1 MRPTKL
7 ILNNFGPFIHEVI
20 DFEQI
25 NKEQL
30 FLISGKT
37 GSGKTML
44 FDGIVY
50 ALFGK
55 ASTEGRN
62 EGELRSHFADGK
74 SPMSVE
80 YEFKINDKK
89 FKISRQAGFIK
100 EGNTSLTPG
109 KLDVFEFDEES
120 QLYELRESKISSGN
134 GFIKDLLGINAEQ
147 FRQLF
152 ILPQGEFKKFLVSN
166 SSDKQ
171 SILRTLFNSI
181 RFEEMQNLLL
191 NQVKDEKKQIESR
204 YSRIQILWEDIETF
218 ENDELIQFK
227 SLNSMQT
234 KDIIKAIP
242 QFELVGQH
250 LNEEY
255 EQLKSEHNDAL
266 EAIKRRI
273 EENNKLIESLKE
285 LDRNKDKK
293 VQLEKNK
300 DSIEKLKAELRKI
313 IEIKPLSQ
321 LYNQRNTKEQK
332 YENTKVKLNSILEE
346 LNELNVKLEKFK
358 KEKEILNEQLEDI
371 NIKSEYIDKT
381 KQFYSNINKYREAFN
396 EIKQNE
402 TYLKENNQKQEEN
415 KNLIDKLNND
425 IAKIDVNNEN
435 IDEITQEIF
444 QLTNTFDKKV
454 TLRENKKKYQ
464 SLSQKYNETENSIKK
479 TKEQISDLK
488 LQLENIDK
496 SNIDLND
503 KQTFIQEIQNALHVG
518 DTCPICGNE
527 IESLNEH
534 IKFDEIA
541 KNQNL
546 IKEVNN
552 QLNKKINELTKLETT
567 SDYISNQ
574 MSELEINDDEISD
587 INEIEQQLR
596 TKNKE
601 KEKLQIQIKQ
611 REKLKSALD
620 KHKDIKHSLQIKHEK
635 LLSLKHQFETLI
647 NEFKSYTNYDETN
660 KFEQCFKQY
669 EQIVTD
675 YVSKS
680 EVLEKEIN
688 QTKQQIEIETND
700 LNNNKLAIKEL
711 EQEISGHSDE
721 INQEMKRIGLNSY
734 KDVEILLSKLE
745 NKEQIEMKIQQY
757 EHDHQKLTLEIER
770 LSKLTKDNK
779 SESVE
784 KLEATKTEIESNY
797 NKYVEA
803 SATIQYQVQKN
814 KDKFNSIMDHINYL
828 EKELKEQQEIFE
840 LSEVL
845 SGKNSKKLT
854 LENYVLIYYLE
865 RIIHQAN
872 IRLERMSGE
881 RYQLKR
887 RESISH
893 GYSGLEIE
901 VFDFHSNKS
910 RHISSLSGGETF
922 QASLAL
928 ALGLSEVV
936 QQESGGITLESMFID
951 EGFGTLD
958 QETLETALD
967 TLVKLKTSGRM
978 VGIISHVSELKQ
990 RIPLILE
997 VTSNQY
1003 QSHTRFKWN

>member
-266 EAIKRRI
+266 EAIKRKI

>member
-266 EAIKRRI
+266 EAIKRKI

-346 LNELNVKLEKFK
+346 LHELNDKLEKFK

-688 QTKQQIEIETND
+688 QTKQQIEIETNN

>member
-266 EAIKRRI
+266 EAIKRKI

-346 LNELNVKLEKFK
+346 LNELNDKLEKFK

-688 QTKQQIEIETND
+688 QTKQQIEIETNN

-784 KLEATKTEIESNY
+784 KLEATKIEIESNY

>member
-227 SLNSMQT
+227 SLNSMQI

-266 EAIKRRI
+266 EAIKRKI

>member
-266 EAIKRRI
+266 EAIKRKI

-313 IEIKPLSQ
+313 MEIKPLSQ
-321 LYNQRNTKEQK
+321 LYNQRNAKEQK
-332 YENTKVKLNSILEE
+332 YENTKVKLNSIIEE
-346 LNELNVKLEKFK
+346 LHELNDKLEKFK
-358 KEKEILNEQLEDI
+358 KEKEILNVQSEDI
-371 NIKSEYIDKT
+371 NIKSIYIDKT
-381 KQFYSNINKYREAFN
+381 KQFYTNINKYREAFN

-425 IAKIDVNNEN
+425 IAKIDVNNEDV
-435 IDEITQEIF
+435 DEITQEIF
-444 QLTNTFDKKV
+444 QLKNTFDKKV
-454 TLRENKKKYQ
+454 ALRENKEKYQ
-464 SLSQKYNETENSIKK
+464 SLSQKYNETEKSIKK

-503 KQTFIQEIQNALHVG
+503 KQTFVQEIQNALHVG

-534 IKFDEIA
+534 INFDEIA

-587 INEIEQQLR
+587 IDEIEQQLR

-611 REKLKSALD
+611 RDKFKSALD
-620 KHKDIKHSLQIKHEK
+620 KHKDINHSLQIKHEK

-647 NEFKSYTNYDETN
+647 KEFKSYTNYDETN

-675 YVSKS
+675 YVSKN

-688 QTKQQIEIETND
+688 QTKQQIEIETNN
-700 LNNNKLAIKEL
+700 LNNNQLVIKEL

-734 KDVEILLSKLE
+734 KDVEILLSKLD

-770 LSKLTKDNK
+770 LSQLTKDNK
-779 SESVE
+779 PELVE

-814 KDKFNSIMDHINYL
+814 KDKFNSIMDYINYL

>member
-1 MRPTKL
+1 
-7 ILNNFGPFIHEVI
+7 
-20 DFEQI
+20 
-25 NKEQL
+25 
-30 FLISGKT
+30 
-37 GSGKTML
+37 
-44 FDGIVY
+44 
-50 ALFGK
+50 
-55 ASTEGRN
+55 
-62 EGELRSHFADGK
+62 
-74 SPMSVE
+74 
-80 YEFKINDKK
+80 
-89 FKISRQAGFIK
+89 
-100 EGNTSLTPG
+100 
-109 KLDVFEFDEES
+109 
-120 QLYELRESKISSGN
+120 
-134 GFIKDLLGINAEQ
+134 
-147 FRQLF
+147 
-152 ILPQGEFKKFLVSN
+152 
-166 SSDKQ
+166 
-171 SILRTLFNSI
+171 
-181 RFEEMQNLLL
+181 MQNLLL
-191 NQVKDEKKQIESR
+191 KQVKDEKKQIESR

-266 EAIKRRI
+266 EAIKRKI

-688 QTKQQIEIETND
+688 QTKQQIEIETNN

>member
-266 EAIKRRI
+266 EAIKRKI

-770 LSKLTKDNK
+770 LSQLTKDNK
-779 SESVE
+779 PELVE

-814 KDKFNSIMDHINYL
+814 KDKFNSIMDYINYL

>member
-266 EAIKRRI
+266 EAIKRKI

-688 QTKQQIEIETND
+688 QTKQQIEIETNN

-803 SATIQYQVQKN
+803 SATIQFQVQKN

-887 RESISH
+887 REYISH

>member
-1 MRPTKL
+1 M
-7 ILNNFGPFIHEVI
+7 
-20 DFEQI
+20 
-25 NKEQL
+25 
-30 FLISGKT
+30 
-37 GSGKTML
+37 
-44 FDGIVY
+44 
-50 ALFGK
+50 
-55 ASTEGRN
+55 
-62 EGELRSHFADGK
+62 
-74 SPMSVE
+74 
-80 YEFKINDKK
+80 
-89 FKISRQAGFIK
+89 
-100 EGNTSLTPG
+100 
-109 KLDVFEFDEES
+109 
-120 QLYELRESKISSGN
+120 
-134 GFIKDLLGINAEQ
+134 
-147 FRQLF
+147 
-152 ILPQGEFKKFLVSN
+152 
-166 SSDKQ
+166 
-171 SILRTLFNSI
+171 
-181 RFEEMQNLLL
+181 
-191 NQVKDEKKQIESR
+191 
-204 YSRIQILWEDIETF
+204 
-218 ENDELIQFK
+218 
-227 SLNSMQT
+227 
-234 KDIIKAIP
+234 
-242 QFELVGQH
+242 
-250 LNEEY
+250 
-255 EQLKSEHNDAL
+255 
-266 EAIKRRI
+266 
-273 EENNKLIESLKE
+273 
-285 LDRNKDKK
+285 
-293 VQLEKNK
+293 
-300 DSIEKLKAELRKI
+300 
-313 IEIKPLSQ
+313 
-321 LYNQRNTKEQK
+321 
-332 YENTKVKLNSILEE
+332 
-346 LNELNVKLEKFK
+346 
-358 KEKEILNEQLEDI
+358 
-371 NIKSEYIDKT
+371 
-381 KQFYSNINKYREAFN
+381 
-396 EIKQNE
+396 
-402 TYLKENNQKQEEN
+402 
-415 KNLIDKLNND
+415 
-425 IAKIDVNNEN
+425 
-435 IDEITQEIF
+435 
-444 QLTNTFDKKV
+444 

-688 QTKQQIEIETND
+688 QTKQQIEIETNN